1 MTTMELNATLL
12 KELSTIVSDENMVK
26 DVINYIR
33 DLRRSH
39 NEGKLKEAIEPYTL
53 EELNMRVD
61 RAEKNY
67 VEGRYTD
74 SREVHKEIT
83 DLLASL

>member
-1 MTTMELNATLL
+1 MELNSTLL

-33 DLRRSH
+33 DLRCSH
-39 NEGKLKEAIEPYTL
+39 NEGKLKVVTEPYTL

-61 RAEKNY
+61 LAEKNY
-67 VEGRYTD
+67 AEGQYTNSSD
-74 SREVHKEIT
+74 VHKEIT
-83 DLLASL
+83 NLLASL